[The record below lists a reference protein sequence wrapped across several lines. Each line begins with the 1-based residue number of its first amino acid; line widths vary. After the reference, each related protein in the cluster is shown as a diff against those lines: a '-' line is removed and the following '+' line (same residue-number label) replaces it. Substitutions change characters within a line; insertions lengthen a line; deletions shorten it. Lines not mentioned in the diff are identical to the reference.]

1 MAGFRLGG
9 KATDVDMTQG
19 SILSHI
25 LKFAFPLLLGNLFQQ
40 MYNTVD
46 TFVVGNYVVNATVTP
61 V

>member
-25 LKFAFPLLLGNLFQQ
+25 LKFAFPLLLGNLFQ
-40 MYNTVD
+40 
-46 TFVVGNYVVNATVTP
+46 
-61 V
+61 